1 MYGIHESFHLMV
13 IVENVSVLNSI
24 LFTDLSIFGSFLWHL
39 TEVSS
44 TEEEG
49 IYVSTPSWVGAEEF

>member
-1 MYGIHESFHLMV
+1 MV

-24 LFTDLSIFGSFLWHL
+24 LFTALSIFGSFLWHL

-49 IYVSTPSWVGAEEF
+49 IYVSTPSRVGAEEF